1 MNTSRLKLRNLVPQ
15 KHYITS
21 QEHLISKKKSA
32 DNMTHP
38 LVPQLKSH
46 TKRVTQNS
54 MFCDTI
60 QEVLGLDQRVGLLDT
75 MTEVM
80 RHSKVKSKNWK
91 VNRAIKRI
99 QTHNITELNSLLYA
113 YMYVAK
119 ERMGMKRKESRGKRT
134 KEPFWKRE
142 MDRDEHWY
150 LEKGT

>member
-1 MNTSRLKLRNLVPQ
+1 
-15 KHYITS
+15 
-21 QEHLISKKKSA
+21 
-32 DNMTHP
+32 
-38 LVPQLKSH
+38 
-46 TKRVTQNS
+46 
-54 MFCDTI
+54 MFRDTI
-60 QEVLGLDQRVGLLDT
+60 QEVLLLDQRVGLLDS

-80 RHSKVKSKNWK
+80 RHSKGAKIGK

-113 YMYVAK
+113 YMYVAT